1 MELILNITL
10 FEFKATK
17 ITYSNPQTQKNDL
30 KWNGGIFVICKQML
44 HGWNSNVL
52 ALSVVVLFSDAGQ
65 ASAVTIAYTFIHAST
80 WP

>member
-1 MELILNITL
+1 VTLPLHIHPCWSIVVAGQNLHGWSSRWAAYIFMRSMELILNITL

-44 HGWNSNVL
+44 HG
-52 ALSVVVLFSDAGQ
+52 
-65 ASAVTIAYTFIHAST
+65 
-80 WP
+80 